1 MNDKA
6 LDPFDPASLRLD
18 QTFTDGTAVRKL
30 LTTVPVRKPSR
41 QDFVRVHPDPA
52 YRLSPAGIIEIKD
65 EREFYLVTPAI
76 APDLVGEMAV
86 YTIYTAINRQG
97 VVQLWPIRLPGA
109 DGKHSAWHRS
119 AADAAELAMRRWI
132 RITTNLSLGAY
143 EIFEASA
150 NIPDPTW
157 PELPFTELLK
167 IAFRDRIVDRPD
179 HPVILQLRGAI

>member
-1 MNDKA
+1 MNDV

-30 LTTVPVRKPSR
+30 ITTIPVRKPGR

-52 YRLSPAGIIEIKD
+52 YRLSPAAIIELKAD
-65 EREFYLVTPAI
+65 RETYLVTPAI
-76 APDLVGEMAV
+76 APDLVGELVPA
-86 YTIYTAINRQG
+86 TIYTAINRQG
-97 VVQLWPIRLPGA
+97 VVRLWPVRLPDP
-109 DGKHSAWHRS
+109 DGKRNAWHRS
-119 AADAAELAMRRWI
+119 AEAAADIAMRGWV
-132 RITTNLSLGAY
+132 RITANISLGAY
-143 EIFEASA
+143 EVFETSA

-167 IAFRDRIVDRPD
+167 IAFRDRLVDRPD